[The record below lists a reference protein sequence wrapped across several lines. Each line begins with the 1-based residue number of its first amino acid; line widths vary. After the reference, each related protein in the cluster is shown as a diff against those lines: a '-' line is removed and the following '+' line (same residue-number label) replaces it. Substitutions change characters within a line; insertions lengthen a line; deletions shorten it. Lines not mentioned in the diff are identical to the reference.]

1 MAYFKHIHLTKKDRY
16 NIAINYTYKKN
27 RLKISMLYVV
37 GVTSFNT
44 SFIIAIILFQE
55 KTQPFLYWMLMQL
68 VLLYRELRSFNIT
81 IDNDLVLINLIE
93 DILHTSKIFL
103 YIWYIQMNILTNCKN
118 YFLFKEDNGYS
129 NFLIN
134 LIVVINSSME
144 EVLINNRWTFEP
156 SILVLL
162 QKKLFHIFKK
172 DRFLQKM
179 VCQILEK

>member
-1 MAYFKHIHLTKKDRY
+1 
-16 NIAINYTYKKN
+16 
-27 RLKISMLYVV
+27 MLYVV

-55 KTQPFLYWMLMQL
+55 KTQLFLYWMLMQL

-144 EVLINNRWTFEP
+144 EVLTNN
-156 SILVLL
+156 I
-162 QKKLFHIFKK
+162 
-172 DRFLQKM
+172 
-179 VCQILEK
+179 